1 MLLQKIGGKILR
13 RDERL
18 FIQIIAG
25 TLKRKRKEKKR
36 NYDRK

>member
-1 MLLQKIGGKILR
+1 MLLQKIGGKILH

-25 TLKRKRKEKKR
+25 TSKRKKRKEKKLR
-36 NYDRK
+36 